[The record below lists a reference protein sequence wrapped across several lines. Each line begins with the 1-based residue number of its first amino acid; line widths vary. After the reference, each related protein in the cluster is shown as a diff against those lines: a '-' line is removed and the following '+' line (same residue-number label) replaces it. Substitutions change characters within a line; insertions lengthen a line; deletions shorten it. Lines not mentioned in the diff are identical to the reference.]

1 MTTITSATSAAT
13 TTASTAT
20 SSAQATSN
28 QFLQILMT
36 QLQNQN
42 PLDPTDP
49 SEFTS
54 QLVQYAGL
62 EQQMNSNTQLE
73 TISSNLSSL
82 LTQVSQL
89 ASAMS
94 AS

>member
-1 MTTITSATSAAT
+1 MTTISSATSTAT
-13 TTASTAT
+13 TTAATTSASTSEAAKT
-20 SSAQATSN
+20 
-28 QFLQILMT
+28 QFLQLLTT
-36 QLQNQN
+36 QLKNQN
-42 PLDPTDP
+42 PLNPTDP

-62 EQQMNSNTQLE
+62 EQQMNTNTTLD

-89 ASAMS
+89 ASQA
-94 AS
+94 

>member
-1 MTTITSATSAAT
+1 MTTISSAT
-13 TTASTAT
+13 TTAATTAASSTT
-20 SSAQATSN
+20 SSSEAAKT
-28 QFLQILMT
+28 QFLQLLTT
-36 QLQNQN
+36 QLKNQN

-62 EQQMNSNTQLE
+62 EQQMNTNTSLD

-89 ASAMS
+89 ASQS
-94 AS
+94 